1 MEPAPD
7 LTEEGSGRGKEGRG
21 EGWPDPAAVGVPE
34 CGDAEARERGM
45 DFFLGGRETERERER
60 ERERAVGEEEGG
72 EGKCRRGERFAS
84 GSGSAT
90 PVWSWV

>member
-45 DFFLGGRETERERER
+45 DFFLGGERD
-60 ERERAVGEEEGG
+60 
-72 EGKCRRGERFAS
+72 
-84 GSGSAT
+84 
-90 PVWSWV
+90 